1 MLSPLDERYSA
12 EIKDLFPIFS
22 EFNLMSC
29 RVNVEVMWLFA
40 LEEIGLCK
48 INEACRKS
56 LNELLTSFSKKDFVE
71 IKNKEK
77 ETRHDIKAV
86 EYFLK
91 DRLFQLD
98 SRLIEWVHFGL
109 TSEDINNLSYALI
122 LSKARNI
129 LLVTLKNICK
139 KLRAIVS
146 KYAETAMLSRTH
158 GQFASPTT
166 FGKEVAN
173 FVSRLECVIKQLKQ
187 VKIFGKLNG
196 AVGNFNAL
204 VVCFP
209 DIDWL
214 SLTEKLVNK
223 FGLNYQRYTTQIEPH
238 DWMGGLSNTLTQIN
252 VILLDLVRDFWG
264 YNALGYL
271 KLQIKNQ
278 EVGSSTMP
286 HKINPIDF
294 ENSEGNL
301 GVANALFQHF
311 STKLPISRW
320 QRDLSDSTVLRNWGV
335 TLGHSLLAY
344 RNLLRGLDKVIVNE
358 EGMKN
363 DLENHWE
370 VLAEPIQM
378 ILRKH
383 GVIGGYELL
392 KKLTRG
398 KKVTREII
406 KQLVD
411 QLPLTL
417 EVREQILKLKP
428 WTYLGLSVELAKIV

>member
-1 MLSPLDERYSA
+1 MLSPLDERYSV

-22 EFNLMSC
+22 EFNLMNC
-29 RVNVEVMWLFA
+29 RINVEIMWLFA
-40 LEEIGLCK
+40 LEEIGLFS
-48 INEACRKS
+48 INEVYRKS
-56 LNELLTSFSKKDFVE
+56 LNELLTGFSEKDFIE

-98 SRLIEWVHFGL
+98 SKLIEWVHFGL

-129 LLVTLKNICK
+129 LLVTLESVCK
-139 KLRAIVS
+139 KLRTMVS
-146 KYAETAMLSRTH
+146 KYAEVAMLSRTH

-173 FVSRLECVIKQLKQ
+173 FVSRLEYVIEQLKQ
-187 VKIFGKLNG
+187 LRIFGKLNG

-204 VVCFP
+204 VACFP
-209 DIDWL
+209 DVDWIT
-214 SLTEKLVNK
+214 LTEKLVNK

-238 DWMGGLSNTLTQIN
+238 DWMGGLSNIFLQIN

-271 KLQIKNQ
+271 KLQINNQ
-278 EVGSSTMP
+278 EIGSSTMP
-286 HKINPIDF
+286 HKVNPIDF

-301 GVANALFQHF
+301 GIANALFQHF

-335 TLGHSLLAY
+335 ALGHSLLAY
-344 RNLLRGLDKVIVNE
+344 RSLLRGLDKIIVDE
-358 EGMKN
+358 EEIKN
-363 DLENHWE
+363 DLDNHWE

-398 KKVTREII
+398 KRVTREII
-406 KQLVD
+406 EQLVN

-417 EVREQILKLKP
+417 EVREQILKLRP
-428 WTYLGLSVELAKIV
+428 WTYLGLSVKLAKTI